1 MDPNYYS
8 QNFKNNFDDFDL
20 NSDNN
25 QHPGYDSYSQGNSS
39 SQNFQQSFYANTIV
53 DRAAIEERVMKTQE
67 PIMTH
72 PLPVNPNQPIKVA
85 SQSRSWSIQEDEA
98 LVDSY
103 IKVCYDQIIGTNI
116 RKADIWRQAAARY
129 SQIQVGRPYELPVRN
144 AKCLESRWGRM
155 SPDIMLWAASFEK
168 AGRLFASG
176 NNDADQVATAHQ
188 LFRTENKKNFTLMHA
203 WKMLTKENPKWRV
216 MMRWGMSKTER
227 ETYDASLPIST
238 EESDGSGKRT
248 RVDDDGDT
256 VLPSGGSFVS
266 GGISRPD
273 GIKKAKARRKGK
285 GAESSEAV
293 SSFGSRLQANTEVR
307 NNEHELNLKRFE
319 REAEKTIMRRRQLD
333 IEEQRILLDKQKMK
347 HDFLQTLVSKACLT
361 PDEEKVKAR
370 LMLEFYSG
378 DN

>member
-1 MDPNYYS
+1 MDPNYHS
-8 QNFKNNFDDFDL
+8 QNLENNFDDFDL

-25 QHPGYDSYSQGNSS
+25 QHPSYDSYSQGNSS

-53 DRAAIEERVMKTQE
+53 DREVIEERVMETQE

-85 SQSRSWSIQEDEA
+85 SQSRS
-98 LVDSY
+98 
-103 IKVCYDQIIGTNI
+103 TNI
-116 RKADIWRQAAARY
+116 RKTDIWRQAAAHY
-129 SQIQVGRPYELPVRN
+129 SQIQVGRPYKLPIRN
-144 AKCLESRWGRM
+144 AKCLESRWGRT

-176 NNDADQVATAHQ
+176 NNDADQVATADQ
-188 LFRTENKKNFTLMHA
+188 LFRTENKKNFTLMHV

-248 RVDDDGDT
+248 GVDDD
-256 VLPSGGSFVS
+256 
-266 GGISRPD
+266 D
-273 GIKKAKARRKGK
+273 GVKKAKARRKGK

-333 IEEQRILLDKQKMK
+333 IEEQRIQLDKQKMK

-370 LMLEFYSG
+370 LMLEFYGG

>member
-8 QNFKNNFDDFDL
+8 QNFENNFDDFDL

-25 QHPGYDSYSQGNSS
+25 QHPGYDSYSQDNSS

-53 DRAAIEERVMKTQE
+53 DREAIEERVMETQE

-103 IKVCYDQIIGTNI
+103 IKVCSDQIIGTNI

-144 AKCLESRWGRM
+144 EKCLESRWGRM

-216 MMRWGMSKTER
+216 MMRWGMSKTGR

-248 RVDDDGDT
+248 RADDDDG
-256 VLPSGGSFVS
+256 V
-266 GGISRPD
+266 
-273 GIKKAKARRKGK
+273 KKAKARRKGK

-319 REAEKTIMRRRQLD
+319 REEEKTIMRRRQLD
-333 IEEQRILLDKQKMK
+333 IEEQRIQLDKQKMK

-370 LMLEFYSG
+370 LMLEFYGG

>member
-1 MDPNYYS
+1 MMIHVTVEEDLHDPSKYSLKIHPIHPRMMDG
-8 QNFKNNFDDFDL
+8 
-20 NSDNN
+20 SDVDGDKLGDGW
-25 QHPGYDSYSQGNSS
+25 HPGYDSYSQGNSS

-53 DRAAIEERVMKTQE
+53 DREAIEERVMERHE

-72 PLPVNPNQPIKVA
+72 PLPVKPNQPTKVA

-103 IKVCYDQIIGTNI
+103 IKVCSDQIIGTNI
-116 RKADIWRQAAARY
+116 RKVDIWRQAAVRY
-129 SQIQVGRPYELPVRN
+129 SQIQVGRPYELAVRN
-144 AKCLESRWGRM
+144 AKCFESRWGRM

-168 AGRLFASG
+168 AGRLITSG
-176 NNDADQVATAHQ
+176 NNDADQVDTAHQ

-203 WKMLTKENPKWRV
+203 WKMLTNENPKWRV

-273 GIKKAKARRKGK
+273 GVKKAKAGRKGK
-285 GAESSEAV
+285 AAESLEAV

-307 NNEHELNLKRFE
+307 NNTTRKHLITDQIYRPP
-319 REAEKTIMRRRQLD
+319 EK
-333 IEEQRILLDKQKMK
+333 
-347 HDFLQTLVSKACLT
+347 
-361 PDEEKVKAR
+361 
-370 LMLEFYSG
+370 
-378 DN
+378 

>member
-1 MDPNYYS
+1 M
-8 QNFKNNFDDFDL
+8 L
-20 NSDNN
+20 RSDYRH
-25 QHPGYDSYSQGNSS
+25 QH
-39 SQNFQQSFYANTIV
+39 
-53 DRAAIEERVMKTQE
+53 K
-67 PIMTH
+67 
-72 PLPVNPNQPIKVA
+72 
-85 SQSRSWSIQEDEA
+85 
-98 LVDSY
+98 
-103 IKVCYDQIIGTNI
+103 
-116 RKADIWRQAAARY
+116 KADIWKQAAARY

-273 GIKKAKARRKGK
+273 GVKKAKARRKGK
-285 GAESSEAV
+285 GEESLEAV
-293 SSFGSRLQANTEVR
+293 SSFGSHLQANTKMR

-333 IEEQRILLDKQKMK
+333 IEEQRIQLDKQKMK

-370 LMLEFYSG
+370 LMLEFYGG